1 MPAQRAMLNI
11 ALGRFEGKSRKIAQS
26 SFVYCLLIALGFLFA
41 MPLVWLISTSLKS
54 NEQVGMWPPVW
65 IPYPFVWENY
75 FVAWTS
81 GRFGLYFFNTAFI
94 TVLATFGQLLTASM
108 AAFGFARL
116 RFPGREV
123 LFAVL
128 LATMMLPFVVT
139 MIPTFILFKN
149 LGWLDS
155 FRPLIVP
162 YYFGGGAFFIFLL
175 RQFFK
180 TLPTEL
186 FEQATIDGA
195 SNYRIYYQIL
205 LPLSKPAL
213 STVAIFGFLHHWN
226 DFLAPLIYLNSPEKF
241 TLALGLQQFIQRTEV
256 RYQEMMAM
264 ALLMTIPVLLVFFF
278 FQQYFIRG
286 VVMSGIKG

>member
-1 MPAQRAMLNI
+1 MLNI
-11 ALGRFEGKSRKIAQS
+11 YLGRFEGKSRKVARAA
-26 SFVYCLLIALGFLFA
+26 FVYLMLLGLGFLFA
-41 MPLVWLISTSLKS
+41 MPLVWLLSTSLKS

-65 IPYPFVWENY
+65 IPYPFVWQNY

-81 GRFGLYFFNTAFI
+81 GNFGLYFFNTTLI
-94 TVLATFGQLLTASM
+94 TVLATVGQLLTASM

-116 RFPGREV
+116 RFPGREF

-128 LATMMLPFVVT
+128 LATLMLPFVVT
-139 MIPTFILFKN
+139 MIPTFILFKY
-149 LGWLDS
+149 LGWLNS
-155 FRPLIVP
+155 FKPLIVP
-162 YYFGGGAFFIFLL
+162 SYFGGGAFFIFLL

-180 TLPTEL
+180 TLPTEM

-195 SNYRIYYQIL
+195 SNYRIYLQIL

-213 STVAIFGFLHHWN
+213 STVAIFGFMQHWN
-226 DFLAPLIYLNSPEKF
+226 DFLGPLIYLSSPEKF
-241 TLALGLQQFIQRTEV
+241 TLALGLRQFIQRTEV

-264 ALLMTIPVLLVFFF
+264 ALLMTLPVLLVFFF

-286 VVMSGIKG
+286 VVMTGIKG

>member
-1 MPAQRAMLNI
+1 MHTF
-11 ALGRFEGKSRKIAQS
+11 ALERFEGKTKKAAHKLLI
-26 SFVYCLLIALGFLFA
+26 YCLLLSLGVIFA
-41 MPLVWLISTSLKS
+41 MPLVWLVSTSFKS
-54 NEQVGMWPPVW
+54 NEQVGAWPPVW
-65 IPYPFVWENY
+65 IPFPLQWQNY
-75 FVAWTS
+75 FVAWTE
-81 GRFGLYFFNTAFI
+81 GHIGLYFFNTTFI
-94 TVLATFGQLLTASM
+94 TVLATVGQLLTASM

-116 RFPGREV
+116 RFPGRDY

-149 LGWLDS
+149 LGWLNS
-155 FRPLIVP
+155 FKPLIVP
-162 YYFGGGAFFIFLL
+162 HYFGGGAFFIFLL

-180 TLPTEL
+180 TLPTEI

-195 SNYRIYYQIL
+195 SNYRAYFQIL

-213 STVAIFGFLHHWN
+213 STVAIFGFLQHWN

-264 ALLMTIPVLLVFFF
+264 ALLMTVPVLLVFFF